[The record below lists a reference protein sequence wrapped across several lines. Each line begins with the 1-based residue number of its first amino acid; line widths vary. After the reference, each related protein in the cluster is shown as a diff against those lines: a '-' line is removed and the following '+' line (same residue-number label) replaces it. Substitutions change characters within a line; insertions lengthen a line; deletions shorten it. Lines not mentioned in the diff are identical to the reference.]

1 MPPRK
6 KTPKEDKLI
15 MPDMNKVDEEMKED
29 KMAEEDV
36 VVTVDPT
43 KVMLKDEMLDEP
55 EDEPKDEMPDEPED
69 DEEPVGECTCEGY
82 EGQNW
87 DCTEHEALFECPKC
101 HCIKT
106 EFNEW
111 TGDMPP
117 LKHYRCGM
125 CGFSYNRNMED
136 GSYVFQL

>member
-36 VVTVDPT
+36 VVTV
-43 KVMLKDEMLDEP
+43 EP
-55 EDEPKDEMPDEPED
+55 DQGNAKRRNAKDEMPDEPED

-106 EFNEW
+106 EMHEW

-125 CGFSYNRNMED
+125 CGLSYNRDMED